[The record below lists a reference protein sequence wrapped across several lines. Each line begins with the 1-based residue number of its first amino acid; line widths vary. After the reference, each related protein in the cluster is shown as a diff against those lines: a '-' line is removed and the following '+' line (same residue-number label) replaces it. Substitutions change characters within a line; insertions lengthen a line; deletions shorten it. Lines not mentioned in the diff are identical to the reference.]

1 MSIRILSAHVANK
14 IAAGEVVER
23 PSSAMKELAENAID
37 AGATRIDVEA
47 VAGGRKLIAV
57 SDNGSGM
64 NRDDALLSLERQAT
78 SKIQDVDDI
87 ERIATLGFRGEA
99 LPSIASV
106 SRFRMVTCA
115 SADGA
120 GTELSVSGGTIQ
132 DVRDTG
138 APQGTLVEVRDLFFN
153 VPARRKFLR
162 AFQTEL
168 SHIRM
173 AFMALALSHPDV
185 TLSLK
190 SDGRPIWQ
198 LPGGTL
204 ADRLRDLFGAEL
216 MNGLKPVEFSLGP
229 TVTGYAGIPS
239 VARADR
245 TEQFFFVNGRAA
257 HAPVTAFALK
267 EAYRGLLPSDRH
279 APVFLFLKMNPELVD
294 VNVHPAKR
302 EVRFRQPG
310 PVRDAIIQGIRQA
323 LGHPVALGIQP
334 DEKAL
339 PERSGPF
346 DTPMERSRPIQRRL
360 TIENLPASRSFP
372 YPAAAWARLS
382 SDPAPG
388 SGPAADSEA
397 AKAAHEPETRRDDA
411 EPKSPWAWC
420 RVVGQIGGLYVV
432 LETEDGYVVMDPHA
446 AHERVQFERFMD
458 AFLKGKVQTQGLLMP
473 ETVELPPRDAL
484 RVRQNIGLLREMG
497 FGLSE
502 FGGDAFVVDALPTC
516 FSGASVKG
524 LLVEVAG
531 HLEQAGARGG
541 KGRWREEAIAQAA
554 CKASVKARDRLSME
568 EIERLVVDLAGAE
581 MPYTCPHGRPTLI
594 YTSFKDLNRKFARE

>member
-23 PSSAMKELAENAID
+23 PSSAMKELVENAMD
-37 AGATRIDVEA
+37 AGATRIDVDV

-57 SDNGSGM
+57 YDNGSGM
-64 NRDDALLSLERQAT
+64 SRDDALLSLERQAT
-78 SKIQDVDDI
+78 SKIKDVDDI

-115 SADGA
+115 AADGA
-120 GTELSVSGGTIQ
+120 GTELRVSGGTIQ
-132 DVRDTG
+132 DVRDIG
-138 APQGTLVEVRDLFFN
+138 APLGTLVEVRDLFFN

-190 SDGRPIWQ
+190 SDGRILWQ

-216 MNGLKPVEFSLGP
+216 MNGLKPVAFKQGP
-229 TVTGYAGIPS
+229 TVTGYAGIPA

-245 TEQFFFVNGRAA
+245 NEQFFFVNGRAA
-257 HAPVTAFALK
+257 HAPVTAYALK
-267 EAYRGLLPSDRH
+267 EAYRGLLPSDRY
-279 APVFLFLKMNPELVD
+279 APVFLFLEVNPELVD

-323 LGHPVALGIQP
+323 LGHPLALGIQP
-334 DEKAL
+334 AEETL
-339 PERSGPF
+339 PERAGPF
-346 DTPMERSRPIQRRL
+346 DAPMERAQPLQRRL

-372 YPAAAWARLS
+372 YPATAWTRLS
-382 SDPAPG
+382 SDPTPG
-388 SGPAADSEA
+388 SGPAADSVA
-397 AKAAHEPETRRDDA
+397 AKAEPVASRGEPEP
-411 EPKSPWAWC
+411 ESPWAWC

-446 AHERVQFERFMD
+446 AHERVQFERFMN

-484 RVRQNIGLLREMG
+484 RVRQNIELMREMG

-524 LLVEVAG
+524 LLGEVAG